1 MKIRKKTTTKKVQ
14 RGESRCRPMSEGA
27 VIFTFLVSIIFSRED
42 VLQVG
47 SSGSWYAHHR
57 FRQAALVHFLRQVLG
72 KDLISIV
79 LDFGCR
85 HVQIASRMQADWV
98 AVRGAV
104 LEEKDLIRLGAPL
117 YFGF

>member
-1 MKIRKKTTTKKVQ
+1 
-14 RGESRCRPMSEGA
+14 MSEGA
-27 VIFTFLVSIIFSRED
+27 VIFTFLVSRIFSRED

-72 KDLISIV
+72 KGFGIRISIFRFV
-79 LDFGCR
+79 LDFGRR
-85 HVQIASRMQADWV
+85 HVQIAIRLQADWV
-98 AVRGAV
+98 AVRGTV